1 MPQLLTAISM
11 LAMVIPLVA
20 ATPPQQPETVTIV
33 NSGSTNRPG
42 FRITIDRAGAAELT
56 TAPRKFG
63 PPEMR
68 QQPEPIHRTLPR
80 TTVDRFFADL
90 ETAKPLS
97 ALPPVHCMKSVS
109 FGTTLTVALGTEQT
123 PDLSCGD
130 GGNPALRDLIRDA
143 NEIVA
148 QLQAK

>member
-1 MPQLLTAISM
+1 M
-11 LAMVIPLVA
+11 LAMVIPLMAIDPQTVSDT
-20 ATPPQQPETVTIV
+20 ATIT

-42 FRITIDRAGAAELT
+42 FRIIIDRSGAAELT

-68 QQPEPIHRTLPR
+68 QQPDPIQKTLPR
-80 TTVDRFFADL
+80 ATVDRFFADL
-90 ETAKPLS
+90 ASAKPLAS
-97 ALPPVHCMKSVS
+97 LAAAHCMKSVS
-109 FGTTLTVALGTEQT
+109 FGSTLTVALGGEQT

-130 GGNPALRDLIRDA
+130 GGNAAMRDLIRDA

-148 QLQAK
+148 LLQAK

>member
-1 MPQLLTAISM
+1 M
-11 LAMVIPLVA
+11 LAMVIPLM
-20 ATPPQQPETVTIV
+20 ATASPQELETVTII

-42 FRITIDRAGAAELT
+42 FRITIDRSGAAEMT

-68 QQPEPIHRTLPR
+68 QQLEPIRRTLPR
-80 TTVDRFFADL
+80 ASVDRFFADL
-90 ETAKPLS
+90 TTAKPLT

-109 FGTTLTVALGTEQT
+109 FGSTLTVAFGSEQT